1 MFETELINEIR
12 ERLSMFIGLY
22 DSIRIVDPIK
32 KELIKEEGGPA
43 HSNYLEK
50 GAIVTIFGNK
60 IPFVGIACLLWLI
73 KTRNLLLKSNAIK
86 MGRIVYL
93 PCQSNAKVAY
103 TL

>member
-12 ERLSMFIGLY
+12 ERLSIFIGLY

-50 GAIVTIFGNK
+50 G
-60 IPFVGIACLLWLI
+60 PLLRFLG
-73 KTRNLLLKSNAIK
+73 TRYRLWQLCVFCGL
-86 MGRIVYL
+86 
-93 PCQSNAKVAY
+93 
-103 TL
+103 